1 MNKFAFFLKFDISLG
16 LIHLVSTQNVSK
28 NWHFLPLDT
37 HTRVRIS
44 YPLIHTHTHTPLL
57 IYFNSFVQSLR
68 FVARRGNIKLLRHKT
83 DNEKVL
89 LVPNLKQK
97 EHFQQWIKNVLL
109 FWIKFGC
116 WQFLVSLTEGNLVI
130 LNNQRK

>member
-1 MNKFAFFLKFDISLG
+1 M
-16 LIHLVSTQNVSK
+16 
-28 NWHFLPLDT
+28 
-37 HTRVRIS
+37 
-44 YPLIHTHTHTPLL
+44 TPLL

-68 FVARRGNIKLLRHKT
+68 FAARRGNIKLLRHKT

-97 EHFQQWIKNVLL
+97 EHFQQWIKNVLF